1 MIRTF
6 LALIITVIILSGMVR
21 AVGADAPQAPNIQRA
36 EAAVAKGDWQT
47 ATQEYSAAI
56 AVSQPAVDSELYHQL
71 ALCFGHLGK
80 LHDALVNFDL
90 AIKLNPTVPVY
101 FYDRGITNN
110 LNGDSNHALEDFT
123 QAITLDTE
131 YVAAYYARGIVY
143 GQRGEYKLAMSDFDW
158 VVGKLPDDYR
168 AYYWRGKIEFLQG
181 NKTAAN
187 KEYAKAV
194 RLAGVQLPIY
204 SK

>member
-1 MIRTF
+1 MSNIVC
-6 LALIITVIILSGMVR
+6 A
-21 AVGADAPQAPNIQRA
+21 AVTAAVQAPNTKRA
-36 EAAVAKGDWQT
+36 EAAVARGDWQT
-47 ATQEYSAAI
+47 AAQEYLEAI
-56 AVSQPAVDSELYHQL
+56 AASQPTVDSELYHQL
-71 ALCFGHLGK
+71 ALCYGHLGK
-80 LHDALVNFDL
+80 FQNALVNFDL
-90 AIKLNPTVPVY
+90 AIKLNPTIPVY

-110 LNGDSNHALEDFT
+110 LNGDANHALEDFT
-123 QAITLDTE
+123 EAITLDNE

-143 GQRGEYKLAMSDFDW
+143 GQRGEYEFAMSDFDC

-194 RLAGVQLPIY
+194 KLAGVQLPIY